1 MGRGIKSNVLKRIA
15 GKRQRIEEA
24 QQREEREREVLR
36 LLNQHPKKEQ
46 TKP

>member
-1 MGRGIKSNVLKRIA
+1 LGRGIKNSVLKRIA
-15 GKRQRIEEA
+15 ANRQRLEQA

-36 LLNQHPKKEQ
+36 LLNQQPKKEQ